1 MGDIAT
7 QIRHAVEAL
16 STNSQNQGRRLR
28 ELLDESP
35 AVFQQV
41 VAAMLGSAR
50 DTPELRYV
58 IALLSSRGLLV
69 PMLRDLSS
77 TDRGAAGVVAQLA
90 QRMDPRFDRSM
101 SRQGSEL
108 RPQVERARPD
118 PEFLLGL
125 LDALSGGLCLM
136 PMLAPLRQSD
146 DPRIRAR
153 MALLLGR
160 ITRAHDWFQ
169 DLEQD
174 RDPRVRANVVESLW
188 SAGSES
194 SAGCFTRGLHDPH
207 HRVVANAL
215 VGLYL
220 QGDTSGI
227 SGLVE
232 MAQHPE
238 SNFRAAAAWAM
249 GRTGD
254 TRFLPVL
261 RQLRRGPD
269 QDSIV
274 VRNALHAIARINQA
288 TIAATRR
295 ETILTCFRQ
304 ESTQYSNIEAIFTA
318 HDKESG
324 PLPVLKSTDWQ
335 IRADCKPVWSYQAQ
349 FVPAAA
355 TLALGFVLP
364 ASPAED
370 ATRLPQWK
378 VALDSAA
385 AWRRPQDQFAV
396 SLYSESAGSHFQGAP
411 LETLKARSLARTA
424 PVGGFKSDPSTIL
437 ASAHPS
443 DHPVD
448 ALTYLASQFDPAID
462 DPQVILV
469 LDAVSET
476 RCDLDAVP
484 RLLATL
490 QQRNIRLHC
499 LISSRAPQAIAA
511 AFQQLSLDTEGL
523 QVRCAEIEDLASSL
537 QALIAATFG
546 HYRVQCQIA
555 APFEQLE
562 IELLAEGHQGK
573 LTIPGGNISPSSR
586 VAA

>member
-28 ELLDESP
+28 ELLDEAP

-101 SRQGSEL
+101 TRQGSEL
-108 RPQVERARPD
+108 KPQMERARPD

-169 DLEQD
+169 ALEQD

-207 HRVVANAL
+207 HRVVANSL

-220 QGDTSGI
+220 QGDTSSI
-227 SGLVE
+227 SGLVDLAE
-232 MAQHPE
+232 HPE
-238 SNFRAAAAWAM
+238 SIFRAASAWAM

-261 RQLRRGPD
+261 RQMRRGPD

-295 ETILTCFRQ
+295 ETTLTCFQ
-304 ESTQYSNIEAIFTA
+304 HACTQDSNIEAIVTA

-324 PLPVLKSTDWQ
+324 PLPVLKPTDWQ
-335 IRADCKPVWSYQAQ
+335 IRADCTPVWSYQAQ

-355 TLALGFVLP
+355 KLALGFVLP
-364 ASPAED
+364 TSLAED
-370 ATRLPQWK
+370 AGRSSQWR
-378 VALDSAA
+378 AAIGAAA
-385 AWRRPQDQFAV
+385 AWRRPQDQFAA
-396 SLYSESAGSHFQGAP
+396 SLYSESAASHFQGAP
-411 LETLKARSLARTA
+411 LETLQARNQARTA
-424 PVGGFKSDPSTIL
+424 PAGGFNSDPSSIL
-437 ASAHPS
+437 ASAHRSNQPI
-443 DHPVD
+443 D
-448 ALTYLASQFDPAID
+448 ALEHLASLLDPAIE
-462 DPQVILV
+462 DPHLILV
-469 LDAVSET
+469 LDAVSES
-476 RCDLDAVP
+476 RCDFGDIP
-484 RLLATL
+484 RLLTIL
-490 QQRNIRLHC
+490 QQRHIRLHC
-499 LISSRAPQAIAA
+499 LTTSRAPLPLVA
-511 AFQQLSLDTEGL
+511 AFQQLSHDTAGL
-523 QVRCAEIEDLASSL
+523 QIRCPEIVDLASPL
-537 QALIAATFG
+537 QALIASTFG
-546 HYRVQCQIA
+546 CYRVQCQLA
-555 APFEQLE
+555 TPFEKIE
-562 IELLAEGHQGK
+562 IELQAEGHQGK
-573 LTIPGGNISPSSR
+573 LTIPGDDMSQSSR